1 MMYEVIKVAELLK
14 KEIDDDIRHIEETL
28 GAKSAKSYDEYVEKC
43 GVITGLLTARRYI
56 TDLTKNMESH
66 DD

>member
-1 MMYEVIKVAELLK
+1 MYEVQKVTELLL
-14 KEIDDDIRHIEETL
+14 KEIDGNVRRLEEGL
-28 GAKSAKSYDEYVEKC
+28 GEKSAKNYEEYVERC

-56 TDLTKNMESH
+56 TDLTRNLESH

>member
-1 MMYEVIKVAELLK
+1 MYEVHKVTELLL
-14 KEIDDDIRHIEETL
+14 KEIDGNVRRLEEGL
-28 GAKSAKSYDEYVEKC
+28 GEKSAKSYEEYVERC

-56 TDLTKNMESH
+56 TDLTKNLESH

>member
-1 MMYEVIKVAELLK
+1 MYELLKTAELLM
-14 KEIDDDIRHIEETL
+14 KEIDDDIRRIEESL
-28 GAKSAKSYDEYVEKC
+28 GEKSAKTYEEYVEKC

-56 TDLTKNMESH
+56 SDLAKNMESH

>member
-1 MMYEVIKVAELLK
+1 MMYEVLKLAEILT
-14 KEIDDDIRHIEETL
+14 KEIDDDIRRIEEAL
-28 GAKSAKSYDEYVEKC
+28 GERSAKSYEEYVEKC
-43 GVITGLLTARRYI
+43 GVITGLLTARRRI

>member
-1 MMYEVIKVAELLK
+1 MYEVLK
-14 KEIDDDIRHIEETL
+14 LTGHIVEEIDGEIRRIEEAL
-28 GAKSAKSYDEYVEKC
+28 GERSAKSYEDYTEKC

-56 TDLTKNMESH
+56 LDLTKNMESH

>member
-1 MMYEVIKVAELLK
+1 MYEVLKTAELLV
-14 KEIDDDIRHIEETL
+14 KEIDDDIRRIEEGL
-28 GAKSAKSYDEYVEKC
+28 GEKSAKTYEEYVEKC

-56 TDLTKNMESH
+56 TDLMKNMESH

>member
-1 MMYEVIKVAELLK
+1 MYEVQKVADLLM
-14 KEIDDDIRHIEETL
+14 KEIDGDIRRIEEAL
-28 GAKSAKSYDEYVEKC
+28 GEKSAKSYEEYVEKC

-56 TDLTKNMESH
+56 IDLTKNLESH

>member
-1 MMYEVIKVAELLK
+1 MYEVLKAAELLM
-14 KEIDDDIRHIEETL
+14 KEIDGDIRRIEESL
-28 GAKSAKSYDEYVEKC
+28 GEKSAKTYEEYVEKC

-56 TDLTKNMESH
+56 SDLTKNMESH